1 MLTTPKPFV
10 LVGAAVAMSCAIAS
24 QAWADGPKPEA
35 IAKLRQGFMQAQK
48 FQVSH
53 IAAVSKG
60 KAEFTD
66 ETVQRAQN
74 LANLALIIPDAFA
87 VRSDKDTVEGAN
99 ALAKAWD
106 DAEGRNKLISR
117 LQKETARLAQIAQER
132 DSEALAAQ
140 FKRVGNVCK
149 SCHDDYRKP
158 NKKK

>member
-1 MLTTPKPFV
+1 MLTLRKPFL
-10 LVGAAVAMSCAIAS
+10 LVGAAVAMTCAISS
-24 QAWADGPKPEA
+24 QAWADGPQPET
-35 IAKLRQGFMQAQK
+35 IVKLRQGFMQAQK
-48 FQVSH
+48 FQVAH

-99 ALAKAWD
+99 ALPKAWD

-117 LQKETARLAQIAQER
+117 LQTETARLAEIAKER
-132 DSEALAAQ
+132 DTKKLAAQ
-140 FKRVGNVCK
+140 FKRVGKVCK
-149 SCHDDYRKP
+149 SCHDDYKKP
-158 NKKK
+158 NKK